1 MHGTGDVLGDL
12 LKIAA
17 MNKAQIEKLL
27 EHWQMVQQK
36 NPPSSGEWQDA
47 SKRIHEL
54 AEIQRLVTDALK
66 NPFGKPD
73 YKFVNLEEV
82 SALFKRQIER
92 LGCTDVK
99 IAATL
104 NHDAIDIEARFTPPP
119 SPIVISFTVEPK
131 E

>member
-73 YKFVNLEEV
+73 YKFVN
-82 SALFKRQIER
+82 SKRSPLFSSVRSSGWVAPMSK
-92 LGCTDVK
+92 
-99 IAATL
+99 
-104 NHDAIDIEARFTPPP
+104 
-119 SPIVISFTVEPK
+119 
-131 E
+131 